1 MDNGLIIARDKITDI
16 VARKL
21 FKLLTTNNKLKQNKR
36 YLTQAMGPE
45 TIFTDKFY

>member
-1 MDNGLIIARDKITDI
+1 MVLIARDKITETYL